1 VPTPDALSRAA
12 AAVVDLYRAGAE
24 DFIARRSLGLF
35 ERPWLDRM
43 LALTPPGRVLDLGC
57 GAGRPIAAYMARQ
70 GRSVE
75 GIDASEALLAAAAEA
90 LPDQTWR
97 CADMRSWSPETPGA
111 GVIAWHSLF
120 HLRPAEQAAL
130 LTRIGG
136 WLVPG
141 GVLMFTSGG
150 TAGETLGDWSGA
162 PLYHAS
168 LDPDGYRAAL
178 ATGGLAVSAHVR
190 DDPSTGD
197 ATIWLARKGGT

>member
-1 VPTPDALSRAA
+1 MPAPDALSRAA
-12 AAVVDLYRAGAE
+12 AAVVDLYRDGAE
-24 DFIARRSLGLF
+24 DFIARRSLSLF

-43 LALTPPGRVLDLGC
+43 LALAPPGRIIDLGC
-57 GAGRPIAAYMARQ
+57 GAGRPIAAYVAGQ
-70 GRSVE
+70 GRPVE
-75 GIDASEALLAAAAEA
+75 GVDASEGLLAAAARD

-97 CADMRSWSPETPGA
+97 RADMRTWSPDTPAA

-120 HLRPAEQAAL
+120 HLRPDEQAAL

-141 GVLMFTSGG
+141 GVVMFTSGG
-150 TAGETLGDWSGA
+150 TAGETLGDWNGA

-178 ATGGLAVSAHVR
+178 AAGGLAVAAHVR

-197 ATIWLARKGGT
+197 ATIWLARKAG

>member
-1 VPTPDALSRAA
+1 VPAPDALSRAA

-24 DFIARRSLGLF
+24 DFIARRSLSLF

-43 LALTPPGRVLDLGC
+43 LALAPPGRIVDLGC
-57 GAGRPIAAYMARQ
+57 GAGRPIAAYVAGQ
-70 GRSVE
+70 GRAVE
-75 GIDASEALLAAAAEA
+75 GVDGSEGLLAAAARD

-97 CADMRSWSPETPGA
+97 RADMRTWNPDTPAA

-130 LTRIGG
+130 LARIGG

-150 TAGETLGDWSGA
+150 AAGETLGDWNGA

-178 ATGGLAVSAHVR
+178 AAAGLAVAAHVR

-197 ATIWLARKGGT
+197 ATIWLARKAG